1 LQFHQALWACSLPGA
16 FRHSITSSALPGH
29 PPFAERALRNIS
41 RGSRGSLGFDVGR
54 SDHQQTSAANTN
66 QQTSEKRNGS
76 TNQQTSNKRN
86 GNTKQQTNKRNGST
100 NQQTSDIS
108 ERRTN

>member
-1 LQFHQALWACSLPGA
+1 MSVLSLTARQQARWSQAWTENPLCRGGRARGA
-16 FRHSITSSALPGH
+16 RITASGSCEHGPVCVTGGLA
-29 PPFAERALRNIS
+29 FAYRALRNIS

-86 GNTKQQTNKRNGST
+86 GNT
-100 NQQTSDIS
+100 
-108 ERRTN
+108 